1 MSTICRDCARRGAR
15 AAGLLPEGVRTVRD
29 RGAPMIDH
37 DLNCASHGP
46 DGALCQKI
54 RGHVGNHGGVD
65 ARGNWRDWLGG
76 DA

>member
-1 MSTICRDCARRGAR
+1 
-15 AAGLLPEGVRTVRD
+15 
-29 RGAPMIDH
+29 MIDH